1 MSRSPIGV
9 AISVGAT
16 TLLLTACG
24 GDGGTASAN
33 ADCTP
38 EHEFETVTEGTLTV
52 GLVDL
57 PPYAMTTGEDGMSGV
72 DADIVKEFAERE
84 CLTITA
90 QPGDAAALIPS
101 VQQGRMD
108 MAIADWYRT
117 AAREEVVDLSDPLY
131 LDDMGILSEDGISE
145 ISELEGRKVGTVD
158 GYLWVQDLQEV
169 LGDDLVLYPSSV
181 NMTQDLASGRIEV
194 GVDSYGSALQTQE
207 ETGLEVQVAKPDP
220 RVAAS
225 EEPAQAG
232 IPVSPGNEGML
243 EALNAVIADL
253 HESGRIAEILE
264 SYGLPASAADVG
276 EPRLIS

>member
-1 MSRSPIGV
+1 MSRSRIGI
-9 AISVGAT
+9 AISVGAI
-16 TLLLTACG
+16 LVLAACG
-24 GDGGTASAN
+24 GDGGTTAAN

-84 CLTITA
+84 CLTVTP

-108 MAIADWYRT
+108 LAIADWYRT
-117 AAREEVVDLSDPLY
+117 AAREEVVNLSDPLY

-181 NMTQDLASGRIEV
+181 NLNQDLASGRVQV
-194 GVDSYGSALQTQE
+194 GVDSYGSALQTQKD
-207 ETGLEVQVAKPDP
+207 TGLKVEVAKPDP

-232 IPVSPGNEGML
+232 IPVSPDNEELL
-243 EALNAVIADL
+243 EALNAVLADL